1 MMRSLHATIL
11 VALAVCAIPFQLRAE
26 TPLGTQMDVMK
37 GAFRN
42 IRAALQ
48 APSDADKEKYVA
60 YVDTLIAAA
69 AKAKEFEPEKTAK
82 IPEAERVQ
90 FLADYRQSMD
100 ALIALFEQL
109 KSQLAAGDWDGA
121 RAQMR
126 LIGDAQADGHEKF
139 RPEEF

>member
-1 MMRSLHATIL
+1 MSPLHTAIL

-26 TPLGTQMDVMK
+26 TPLGTQMDAMK

-48 APSDADKEKYVA
+48 APSDADKEKYA
-60 YVDTLIAAA
+60 GYVDALIAAA
-69 AKAKEFEPEKTAK
+69 GKAKDFEPEKTAK
-82 IPEAERVQ
+82 IPEAERAQ
-90 FLADYRQSMD
+90 FLADYRQSID

-109 KSQLAAGDWDGA
+109 KSQLSAGDWDGA

-126 LIGDAQADGHEKF
+126 LISNAQADGHEKF
-139 RPEEF
+139 RIEEF

>member
-1 MMRSLHATIL
+1 MDAMR
-11 VALAVCAIPFQLRAE
+11 
-26 TPLGTQMDVMK
+26 D
-37 GAFRN
+37 AFRN
-42 IRAALQ
+42 IKAALQ
-48 APSDADKEKYVA
+48 APSDADKQKYGG

-69 AKAKEFEPEKTAK
+69 TQAKNFEPEKTSTL
-82 IPEAERVQ
+82 PEADRAQ

-109 KSQLAAGDWDGA
+109 KSQLSAGDWDGA

-139 RPEEF
+139 RPEES